1 MYTYKQKIIFLLFPI
16 FLLGSI
22 SQANAL
28 SIEAGS
34 SGYQITNGGT
44 PTPTP
49 TVSTKKTTVPVVKK
63 NPTVPSQPITKNE
76 QVSVP
81 TKKNTPTKKTYPLP
95 VTHTSAPEE
104 KVNPFPPL
112 IVQSQILVI
121 KNISP
126 LFSLHGEVLHTA
138 PTEAPEINGGILL
151 FLQLLSIL
159 AIAFFSFGLGFLAY
173 APTSRS

>member
-34 SGYQITNGGT
+34 LGYQITNGGT
-44 PTPTP
+44 PTPTV
-49 TVSTKKTTVPVVKK
+49 TTKKTVVPVVKK
-63 NPTVPSQPITKNE
+63 IPSVPTQPITKNE

-95 VTHTSAPEE
+95 VTHGSAPEE

-112 IVQSQILVI
+112 IAQTQILVI

-126 LFSLHGEVLHTA
+126 LFSLRGEVLHTA
-138 PTEAPEINGGILL
+138 ATEAPELNGGILL